1 MSYPSDAL
9 RFANKVLRKL
19 GCAEQSELARGRRK
33 QPCICPIA
41 NTISAGIET
50 THPRKKLAEANE
62 SVDVWVMHEAANVCV
77 QKWDGDKRLDACT
90 LQVLLPKGAR
100 GFAERFDEGK
110 YPQYD
115 SAVRDAS

>member
-19 GCAEQSELARGRRK
+19 DCAEQSELARGRRN
-33 QPCICPIA
+33 QTCICPIA

-50 THPRKKLAEANE
+50 THPKEQRAEEQE
-62 SVDVWVMHEAANVCV
+62 SFDVQVMHMGLTVYAS
-77 QKWDGDKRLDACT
+77 KWDNGELVDRAEIKFE
-90 LQVLLPKGAR
+90 VPKGAA
-100 GFAERFDEGK
+100 GFMERFDEGK

-115 SAVRDAS
+115 SAVKS